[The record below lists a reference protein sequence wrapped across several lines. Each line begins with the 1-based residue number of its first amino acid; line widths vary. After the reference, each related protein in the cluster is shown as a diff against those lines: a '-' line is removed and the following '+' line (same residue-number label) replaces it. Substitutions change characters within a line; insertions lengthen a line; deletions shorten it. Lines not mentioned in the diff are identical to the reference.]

1 MSDIPFGQ
9 NSSENSGEKIIILQ
23 PTRPEDVPKRG
34 RPRTKVQ
41 PAEVRAGSPTPST
54 PSSGPVSAQL
64 QKNEE
69 ERRRLLNQ
77 KKAREVDEYRKK
89 IITEFNDQLI
99 EAFCALGFPSEFFYT
114 SGSPKKLAKDPNYT
128 DLANGIMI
136 NDLQAGWVAHG
147 LVEVKYIP
155 AIQKLMIG
163 TNPDGPSYFWIAMG
177 ALGIFSYAST
187 VVTTMKK
194 LREIMA
200 TLQQIKDAKPPEPE
214 YNGPT
219 FTEANFEGAAPIFE
233 GS

>member
-1 MSDIPFGQ
+1 MSDIPF
-9 NSSENSGEKIIILQ
+9 NSGGDSGEKIIILQ
-23 PTRPEDVPKRG
+23 PTKPEDVPKRG

-41 PAEVRAGSPTPST
+41 PAEVRTQPST
-54 PSSGPVSAQL
+54 TQSSAPISSQL

-77 KKAREVDEYRKK
+77 KKHREVDEYQKK

-99 EAFCALGFPSEFFYT
+99 EAFVALGFPGEFFYT

-136 NDLQAGWVAHG
+136 NDLQAGWIAHG
-147 LVEVKYIP
+147 LVEIKYIP

-163 TNPDGPSYFWIAMG
+163 SNPDGPSYFWIAMG

-187 VVTTMKK
+187 LVTTMKK

-200 TLQQIKDAKPPEPE
+200 TLENIKNATPPQPE

-219 FTEANFEGAAPIFE
+219 FSEANFEGAAPIFE